1 MSNIEALADEAV
13 TSIKSYIARQLVETA
28 ARLGAEISK
37 VEQRLAR
44 VENRPELRYF
54 GVWKA
59 GTVYAEHTA
68 VTHDGSIWIAREA
81 TSIRPGDGSGAWTL
95 AVKKGRDAR

>member
-13 TSIKSYIARQLVETA
+13 KSIKSYIGRQLAETA
-28 ARLGAEISK
+28 AGLSAQIAK

-44 VENRPELRYF
+44 VENRPQLRYA

-81 TSIRPGDGSGAWTL
+81 TSIRPGDGSGAWIL
-95 AVKKGRDAR
+95 AVKRGRDAR